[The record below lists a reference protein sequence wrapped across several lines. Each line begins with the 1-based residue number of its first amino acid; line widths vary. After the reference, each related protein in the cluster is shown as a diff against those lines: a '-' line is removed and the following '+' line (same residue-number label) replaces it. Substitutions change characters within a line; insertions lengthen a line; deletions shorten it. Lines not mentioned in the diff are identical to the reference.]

1 MPLASVSEAW
11 GSRRGIAAQK
21 NGAARQL
28 DQARGPGEKKV
39 GGALLSRALER
50 SIIAAGA
57 LNGRVRDGNGCRL
70 PAGATNQMM
79 GKSRQGARPRTSGE
93 KGPAMSPGKPPARP
107 FPGRGRGGG
116 QVSRPIRSGRL
127 KASRPLHFRPVDPV
141 VFRGPSGPCGR
152 GRLVSGGAWRLDA
165 FSAYPFATWLPGGA
179 RRPDNRNTRGRPPPV
194 LSY

>member
-1 MPLASVSEAW
+1 MPRIPKKA
-11 GSRRGIAAQK
+11 
-21 NGAARQL
+21 GAGRLWRPA
-28 DQARGPGEKKV
+28 PGGRKKV

-70 PAGATNQMM
+70 PAGATNQKD
-79 GKSRQGARPRTSGE
+79 GQARLARRTGGE
-93 KGPAMSPGKPPARP
+93 WREREALRRESPAPLPA
-107 FPGRGRGGG
+107 GGGRGGG
-116 QVSRPIRSGRL
+116 QASRPIRSGPL
-127 KASRPLHFRPVDPV
+127 KASRPLHVRPVDPV
-141 VFRGPSGPCGR
+141 VCRGPSGPCGP

-165 FSAYPFATWLPGGA
+165 FSAYPFATWLPGNA